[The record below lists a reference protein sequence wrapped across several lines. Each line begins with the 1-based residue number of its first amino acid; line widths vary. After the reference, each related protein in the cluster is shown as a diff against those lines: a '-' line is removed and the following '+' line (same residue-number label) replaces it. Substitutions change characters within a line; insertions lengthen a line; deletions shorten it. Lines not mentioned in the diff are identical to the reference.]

1 MLGTHTLNIA
11 LFQVFGRVNIPAMG
25 MHVRQETLR
34 RRVELARASRT
45 SVEMSGGFDA
55 DLGGGK

>member
-1 MLGTHTLNIA
+1 M
-11 LFQVFGRVNIPAMG
+11 
-25 MHVRQETLR
+25 RQETLR

-55 DLGGGK
+55 DLGGGKWGISPHGIMGIYRGDIANVYYD